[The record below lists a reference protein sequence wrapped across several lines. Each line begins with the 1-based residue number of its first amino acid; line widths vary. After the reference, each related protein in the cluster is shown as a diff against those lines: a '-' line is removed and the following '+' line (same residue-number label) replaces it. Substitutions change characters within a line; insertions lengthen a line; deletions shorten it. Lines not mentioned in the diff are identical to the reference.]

1 MKGVD
6 QMIEDIL
13 KEKKNMTSGE
23 ERIADYFLDKKTLLH
38 KQSSR
43 SIASQLFIN
52 PSMITRFC
60 QKLGFHGYTDFL
72 EQYLKEIEYT
82 ESHFQDLDPNH
93 PFDDQDKNT
102 VIASKI
108 GQLYHEIVDDTL
120 KLISHDDLQ
129 NAINCIN
136 KSNIIYVY
144 SAGVQGDVAQTFK
157 DKMLKIGKNVVLE
170 TKMNELYYRASYCS
184 LNCSFIILS
193 YSGEIES
200 ELRGVKK
207 LKERHIPLLAI
218 TSYGDNTLSQYADYV
233 LNVSTRERLK
243 DNLGNF
249 AMNISTMLILDILYV
264 SIFNTDYLKHVERR
278 RSSSQ
283 GFDLF
288 RTSKNPNIK

>member
-13 KEKKNMTSGE
+13 KEKKNMTNGE

-72 EQYLKEIEYT
+72 EEYLKEIEYT

-102 VIASKI
+102 VIANKI

-120 KLISHDDLQ
+120 KLISHDALQ
-129 NAINCIN
+129 NAINCLN
-136 KSNIIYVY
+136 RSDII
-144 SAGVQGDVAQTFK
+144 
-157 DKMLKIGKNVVLE
+157 
-170 TKMNELYYRASYCS
+170 
-184 LNCSFIILS
+184 CSF
-193 YSGEIES
+193 
-200 ELRGVKK
+200 
-207 LKERHIPLLAI
+207 
-218 TSYGDNTLSQYADYV
+218 
-233 LNVSTRERLK
+233 
-243 DNLGNF
+243 
-249 AMNISTMLILDILYV
+249 
-264 SIFNTDYLKHVERR
+264 
-278 RSSSQ
+278 
-283 GFDLF
+283 
-288 RTSKNPNIK
+288 